1 MAAGGLRSSAVRL
14 ASDGPRATGWTTG
27 ESCRR
32 QARSYPQGMA
42 TYTAPV
48 RDIRF
53 LLEHVTPLGDLVATE
68 AFAHAEPELVMGL
81 LEEAGRFASSAIAPT
96 NRDGDTQGAVLDDGE
111 VVTPASF
118 KQAYRQYVEAGWGAV
133 QHPAEYGGGAFPLM
147 VANVVKEFI
156 TSANMAFSLG
166 PLLTTGAVYL
176 MQHHCSSEQLA
187 TYVPKLVSGEWA
199 GTMNLTEPQAGSD
212 VGAVTT
218 RAVPADDGTYRLT
231 GQKIYITYGEHD
243 LTENI
248 IHLVLARLPDAPPGV
263 KGISLFIVP
272 KVLVAEDGTLGERN
286 DVRVVSL
293 EHKLGIHASPTC
305 VMAFGEQSDGAVG
318 YLVGE
323 PNQGMRQ
330 MFTMMNDARLGV
342 GLQGPAIAERAYQQ
356 ALAYAQE
363 RLQGRGPDTPP
374 GEQAPII
381 EHADVRRMLLTMKAN
396 IEAVRALCSLNAH
409 ALDLAHAGP
418 DEAARDEHRK
428 LADLL
433 TPLSKAWST
442 DIGVEMTSLAV
453 QVHGGMGYVEE
464 TGVAQHYRDARIAPI
479 YEGTNGI
486 QALDLVGRKLPMDGG
501 AFVKGFL
508 GELRTEV
515 DAMPTSLAAMT
526 AGLHDGLDAVD
537 RTTAWLGEH
546 HAAFD
551 DVAAGATPYL
561 RLLATVV
568 GGVLL
573 ARGAAAAQRLLDEGA
588 SGDEADF
595 LTARITIA
603 RFFATQLVPGVLG
616 LEAAVT
622 AGAADLRALDAE
634 QLAP

>member
-1 MAAGGLRSSAVRL
+1 M
-14 ASDGPRATGWTTG
+14 D
-27 ESCRR
+27 
-32 QARSYPQGMA
+32 
-42 TYTAPV
+42 TYTAPLRDV
-48 RDIRF
+48 RF
-53 LLEHVTPLGDLVATE
+53 VLEHIAPLADLTATE
-68 AFAHAEPELVMGL
+68 AFAHAEPDLVAGL
-81 LEEAGRFASSAIAPT
+81 LEEAGRFAASAIAPT
-96 NRDGDTQGAVLDDGE
+96 NRDGDAEGARIVDGG
-111 VVTPASF
+111 VVTPDSF
-118 KQAYRQYVEAGWGAV
+118 KTAYGQFVASGWGAL
-133 QHPAEYGGGAFPLM
+133 QHPAEFGGGAFPLT
-147 VANVVKEFI
+147 VANAVKEFM

-176 MQHHCSSEQLA
+176 MQHHCSPEQLG
-187 TYVPKLVSGEWA
+187 TYVPKMVSGEWA

-218 RAVPADDGTYRLT
+218 KAVPAGDGTYRIT

-243 LTENI
+243 LTDNI

-272 KVLVAEDGTLGERN
+272 KVLVNADGSLGERN
-286 DVRVVSL
+286 DVQVVSL

-305 VMAFGEQSDGAVG
+305 VMAFGEGGDGAVG
-318 YLVGE
+318 ELVGE
-323 PNQGMRQ
+323 PHQGMRQ

-342 GLQGPAIAERAYQQ
+342 GLQGLAMAERAYQQ

-363 RLQGRGPDTPP
+363 RHQGRGPTTPP

-396 IEAVRALCSLNAH
+396 IEAVRAICYLNAR
-409 ALDLAHAGP
+409 ALDLAHAAD
-418 DEAARDEHRK
+418 DEDVRARNAR

-433 TPLSKAWST
+433 TPLSKGWGT
-442 DIGVEMTSLAV
+442 DIGVEMTSVAL
-453 QVHGGMGYVEE
+453 QVHGGMGFVEE

-501 AFVKGFL
+501 AFIAGFL
-508 GELRTEV
+508 ADLSTEV
-515 DAMPTSLAAMT
+515 AALPDSLEAIRAPLADALEITE
-526 AGLHDGLDAVD
+526 
-537 RTTAWLGEH
+537 RTTRWLGEH
-546 HAAFD
+546 REAMD

-588 SGDEADF
+588 AGEEARF
-595 LTARITIA
+595 LEAKVTIA
-603 RFFATQLVPGVLG
+603 RFFATQLVPAVHG
-616 LEAAVT
+616 LAPAVT
-622 AGAADLRALDAE
+622 AGVADLRALDAD

>member
-1 MAAGGLRSSAVRL
+1 M
-14 ASDGPRATGWTTG
+14 D
-27 ESCRR
+27 
-32 QARSYPQGMA
+32 
-42 TYTAPV
+42 TYTAPLRDV
-48 RDIRF
+48 RF
-53 LLEHVTPLGDLVATE
+53 VLEHITPLADLTATE
-68 AFAHAEPELVMGL
+68 AFAHAEPDLVAGL
-81 LEEAGRFASSAIAPT
+81 LEEAGRFAASAIAPT
-96 NRDGDTQGAVLDDGE
+96 NRDGDAEGARVVDGG
-111 VVTPASF
+111 VVTPESF
-118 KQAYRQYVEAGWGAV
+118 KTAYRQFVESGWGAI
-133 QHPAEYGGGAFPLM
+133 QHPAEFEGGAFPLT
-147 VANVVKEFI
+147 VANAVKEFM

-176 MQHHCSSEQLA
+176 MQHHCSREQLD
-187 TYVPKLVSGEWA
+187 TYVPKMVSGEWA

-218 RAVPADDGTYRLT
+218 RAVPAGDGTYRIT

-243 LTENI
+243 LTDNI

-272 KVLVAEDGTLGERN
+272 KVLVNADGSLGERN
-286 DVRVVSL
+286 DVQVVSL

-305 VMAFGEQSDGAVG
+305 VMAFGEGGDGAVG
-318 YLVGE
+318 ELVGE
-323 PNQGMRQ
+323 PHQGMRQ

-342 GLQGPAIAERAYQQ
+342 GLQGLAIAERAYQQ

-363 RLQGRGPDTPP
+363 RRQGRGPTTPP

-396 IEAVRALCSLNAH
+396 IEAVRAICYLNAH
-409 ALDLAHAGP
+409 ALDLAHAAE
-418 DEAARDEHRK
+418 DEETRTRSAR

-433 TPLSKAWST
+433 TPLSKGWGT
-442 DIGVEMTSLAV
+442 DIGVEMTSVAL
-453 QVHGGMGYVEE
+453 QVHGGMGFVEE

-501 AFVKGFL
+501 AFVAGFL
-508 GELRTEV
+508 ADLSTEV
-515 DAMPTSLAAMT
+515 AALPDTLEAIRRPLVDALEVTE
-526 AGLHDGLDAVD
+526 
-537 RTTAWLGEH
+537 RTTRWLGEH
-546 HAAFD
+546 REATD

-588 SGDEADF
+588 SGDEARF
-595 LTARITIA
+595 LAAKVTIA
-603 RFFATQLVPGVLG
+603 RFFATQLVPAVHG
-616 LEAAVT
+616 LAPAVT
-622 AGAADLRALDAE
+622 AGVADLRALDAD

>member
-1 MAAGGLRSSAVRL
+1 M
-14 ASDGPRATGWTTG
+14 D
-27 ESCRR
+27 
-32 QARSYPQGMA
+32 
-42 TYTAPV
+42 TYTAPLRDV
-48 RDIRF
+48 RF
-53 LLEHVTPLGDLVATE
+53 VLEHVTPLGDLVATE
-68 AFAHAEPELVMGL
+68 AFAHADPELVMGL

-96 NRDGDTQGAVLDDGE
+96 NRDGDTQGSVLSGGE
-111 VVTPASF
+111 VVTPDSF

-133 QHPAEYGGGAFPLM
+133 QHPEAYGGGAFPLT
-147 VANVVKEFI
+147 VANAVKEFI
-156 TSANMAFSLG
+156 TSANMAFSMA

-176 MQHHCSSEQLA
+176 MQHHCSRDQLD
-187 TYVPKLVSGEWA
+187 TYVPKMVSGEWT

-218 RAVPADDGTYRLT
+218 RAVPAGDGIYRIT
-231 GQKIYITYGEHD
+231 GQKIYISYGDHD
-243 LTENI
+243 LTDNV
-248 IHLVLARLPDAPPGV
+248 IHLVLARLPDAPAGV

-272 KVLVAEDGTLGERN
+272 KVLVNADGSLGARN
-286 DVRVVSL
+286 DVEVVSL
-293 EHKLGIHASPTC
+293 EHKLGIRASPTC
-305 VMAFGEQSDGAVG
+305 VMAFGEESDGAVG
-318 YLVGE
+318 FLVGE
-323 PNQGMRQ
+323 PHQGMRQ

-342 GLQGPAIAERAYQQ
+342 GLQGLAIAERAYQQ
-356 ALAYAQE
+356 ALGYAQQ

-381 EHADVRRMLLTMKAN
+381 EHADVRRMLATMKAN

-409 ALDLAHAGP
+409 ALDLAHAAS
-418 DEAARDEHRK
+418 DEAVREEQRK

-433 TPLSKAWST
+433 TPLSKAWGT
-442 DIGVEMTSLAV
+442 DIGVEMASLAV
-453 QVHGGMGYVEE
+453 QIHGGMGYVEE

-501 AFVKGFL
+501 AVVKGFL

-515 DAMPTSLAAMT
+515 DELPASLAAV
-526 AGLHDGLDAVD
+526 AAALHDGLDAVD

-546 HAAFD
+546 REAFD

-588 SGDEADF
+588 SGADADF
-595 LTARITIA
+595 LAAKVTIA

-622 AGAADLRALDAE
+622 AGAADLRALSAS